1 MRHEAVLRVT
11 FYDTGGVVTIVWN
24 QVSFARARGIAGRLG
39 R

>member
-1 MRHEAVLRVT
+1 MRYEAVLAVT
-11 FYDTGGVVTIVWN
+11 FCETGGVVTIVWN